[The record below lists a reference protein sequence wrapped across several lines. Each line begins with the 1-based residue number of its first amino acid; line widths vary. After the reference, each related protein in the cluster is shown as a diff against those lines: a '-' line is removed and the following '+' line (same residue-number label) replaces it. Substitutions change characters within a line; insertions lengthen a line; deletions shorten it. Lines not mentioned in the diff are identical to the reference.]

1 MKQRMLFA
9 LACLA
14 CLLQARAYDFIEG
27 GFYYT
32 ILSEEEKTVA
42 VACGNTE
49 KITYSNAV
57 PEGMMR
63 DLYYD
68 PFMLWTGNSYSGDL
82 IIPESVTRSSDGVT
96 YRVTE
101 IGEAAFIN
109 CSELT
114 SITIPSTITALQQG
128 AFWGCSAL
136 SEITV
141 PDSVTTIENCAFT
154 NCTGIKK
161 LKYSLSVNYIAEE
174 CFTGCGAPVGFTLTG
189 VDNVTYIDF
198 RAFVGATLSHYPS
211 WKSIEYLFFD
221 SFLGSKICEAYINK
235 GIAAFSPFDNCN
247 NLRILE
253 IEDFD
258 PELDRCS
265 EKMAV
270 TKLKIHNVEPPVL
283 TQNLATYMGP
293 DCVLYVPAGSE
304 EAYRQAEYWRNFTEI
319 RGFASAS
326 VETPGN
332 SALRAWCVD
341 GGIMTSGQ
349 EAVTV
354 TSISGIQ
361 LYQGK
366 AGFVALPDG
375 IYIVT
380 TGKETVKVVVN

>member
-1 MKQRMLFA
+1 MKLRMLFA

-49 KITYSNAV
+49 KLPNSVA

-63 DLYYD
+63 DVLLED
-68 PFMLWTGNSYSGDL
+68 FMFWTGNSYSGDL
-82 IIPESVTRSSDGVT
+82 VIPETVTRSSDGTT

-109 CSELT
+109 CVDLT
-114 SITIPSTITALQQG
+114 SITIPTTITTLQRG
-128 AFWGCSAL
+128 AFWCCTAL
-136 SEITV
+136 SEIDV
-141 PDSVTTIENCAFT
+141 PDSVEHILDYAFAG
-154 NCTGIKK
+154 CSGIRE
-161 LKYSLSVNYIAEE
+161 LKYSRSVTYIAEG
-174 CFTGCGAPVGFTLTG
+174 CFSACGVIGGFRLSG
-189 VDNVTYIDF
+189 VDNVEYIDYL
-198 RAFVGATLSHYPS
+198 AFVNSPLQHYPS
-211 WKSIEYLFFD
+211 WKSLKNLFMN
-221 SFLGSKICEAYINK
+221 SFMNCRIYEAYINK

-270 TKLKIHNVEPPVL
+270 TKLKIHNAEPPVL

-304 EAYRQAEYWRNFTEI
+304 EAYSQAEYWRNFTEI